1 MIFCLRASEQMKL
14 QETRN
19 TIEILFASQPHFFK
33 CVL

>member
-1 MIFCLRASEQMKL
+1 MVFRLWAPEQMKL

-19 TIEILFASQPHFFK
+19 TIEIRFASQPYFFK